1 MGKLDGMKKCAQA
14 RILIDEKKYS
24 EAVEIVDNIDREKI
38 KSISDLKIIADVYM
52 RVERFSDARDIYFL
66 LYDRIQTRT
75 VLYYLIYLSVKCEML
90 EEAEDFFEEY
100 VKKDKNGLDSR
111 ILRYYI
117 EKAKGCDRKEL
128 IQYLKDINTGEY
140 VEEWAYELAKLYH
153 KCGMEKECV
162 EECSKIILW
171 FKEGVIVEKAML
183 LKLHYVDGIDIST
196 PKAIAET
203 RNLARDLRIA
213 AAIAEQQEVLKYRKK
228 IQEAEEYYENRQLD
242 EEVFAKE
249 EESDIVKNTV
259 PNVISF
265 DEDFQKNLANMA
277 EEIKNSGETPHFS
290 LVINDESKAAMTM
303 KRLVAVL
310 MEKGILDSMRA
321 ARISASK
328 LNEIHIDDKQDQIE
342 GACFLIENARQLSLD
357 SIQGLYQVM
366 KRQRYKV
373 IIVLADDKDSM
384 EALMDRNR
392 KLRDLVK
399 YELHI

>member
-203 RNLARDLRIA
+203 RNLAKDLRIA

-242 EEVFAKE
+242 EEVFVKE

-259 PNVISF
+259 SHVISF

-290 LVINDESKAAMTM
+290 LVINDESKAAMAM

-310 MEKGILDSMRA
+310 MENGILDSMRA